1 MPKQPSKAAAMP
13 PPPRAVAPPQAPQG
27 RRLAGNLGP
36 GTLYPGV
43 GKLVQ
48 RTGQP
53 YYCGTI
59 TGRVFGFLEHP
70 NSRDPKRTSTRFAG
84 NFMLIDHNGTVI
96 NGHECYL
103 PGTVERAVKAA
114 LNLNPHGEPVPLA
127 TEIWCEPDQDGRPP
141 SPLGYSYITYDR
153 AAVRE
158 NDPLLALAYEA
169 GILERPS
176 LAIAARDDEAREGE
190 TVDPETGEITRQAAE
205 AA

>member
-13 PPPRAVAPPQAPQG
+13 PPQAPQG

-36 GTLYPGV
+36 GTLRPGV

-59 TGRVFGFLEHP
+59 TGRVFGFTEHP

-103 PGTVERAVKAA
+103 PGTVERAIKAA

-127 TEIWCEPDQDGRPP
+127 AEIWCEPDQDGRPP
-141 SPLGYSYITYDR
+141 SPFGYSYVTYDR

-176 LAIAARDDEAREGE
+176 LAIAAARDDEAREGE
-190 TVDPETGEITRQAAE
+190 TVDPETGEITRQAAV